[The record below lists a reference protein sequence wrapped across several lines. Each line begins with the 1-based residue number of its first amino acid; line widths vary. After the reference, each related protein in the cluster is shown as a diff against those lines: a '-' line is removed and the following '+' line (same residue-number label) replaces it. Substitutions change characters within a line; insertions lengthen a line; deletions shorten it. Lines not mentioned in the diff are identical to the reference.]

1 MNLAIAVE
9 TLQHPQHRQEY
20 RVWFLELDTSGRVI
34 GLGVKTRQQLIESL
48 FESYR
53 KTGESNWRAFRK
65 GAERSSPIEAADF
78 IAMNM
83 HENTHFGELPTLSEF
98 QGVLDALHSQ
108 LEIRSIA

>member
-20 RVWFLELDTSGRVI
+20 RVWFLELDGNARVV
-34 GLGVKTRQQLIESL
+34 GVGVKTRQQLIESL

-53 KTGESNWRAFRK
+53 KTGQSNWRAFRK
-65 GAERSSPIEAADF
+65 GAERSTPIELSDL

-83 HENTHFGELPTLSEF
+83 HENTHFGTLPSLSEF
-98 QGVLDALHSQ
+98 QGVLDALHAQ
-108 LEIRSIA
+108 LEVRSIA

>member
-9 TLQHPQHRQEY
+9 TFQHPQHRQEY
-20 RVWFLELDTSGRVI
+20 RVWFLELDTTGRVV
-34 GLGVKTRQQLIESL
+34 GLGVKSKQELIESL
-48 FESYR
+48 FESYK
-53 KTGESNWRAFRK
+53 KTGKSNWRAFRK
-65 GAERSSPIEAADF
+65 GAEKSTPIEVADF

-83 HENTHFGELPTLSEF
+83 TENTHFGDLPTLNEF

>member
-9 TLQHPQHRQEY
+9 TLQHPQHRQDY
-20 RVWFLELDTSGRVI
+20 RVWFLELDASGRVV

-53 KTGESNWRAFRK
+53 KTGQSIWRAFCK
-65 GAERSSPIEAADF
+65 GAERSTPIEVQDF
-78 IAMNM
+78 VAMNM
-83 HENTHFGELPTLSEF
+83 HENTHFGNLPTLSEF
-98 QGVLDALHSQ
+98 QGVLDALQSQ

>member
-9 TLQHPQHRQEY
+9 TKQHPQHRQDY
-20 RVWFLELDTSGRVI
+20 RVWFLELDQGGRVV
-34 GLGVKTRQQLIESL
+34 GVGVKTRQEMIEDL

-53 KTGESNWRAFRK
+53 RTGQSNWRAFCK
-65 GAERSSPIEAADF
+65 GAERSKPVEAADF

-98 QGVLDALHSQ
+98 QGVLDMLQ
-108 LEIRSIA
+108 TQFEIRSIA

>member
-20 RVWFLELDTSGRVI
+20 RVWFLELDAAGTVVGM
-34 GLGVKTRQQLIESL
+34 GVKTRQQLIESL

-53 KTGESNWRAFRK
+53 KTGQSNWRAFRK
-65 GAERSSPIEAADF
+65 GADRSSPGEVSDF
-78 IAMNM
+78 VAMNM